1 MSDIADSSI
10 QKALSGLSLLL
21 QGLWLRSTFIYI
33 LTQHPNFF
41 VYLWLDCVMEG
52 SVANQVTKAVYTR
65 FGGSNLMKM
74 ISFSLARW
82 PFLASQF
89 QENVQ
94 YRVIVIVI

>member
-52 SVANQVTKAVYTR
+52 SVTKAVYTR